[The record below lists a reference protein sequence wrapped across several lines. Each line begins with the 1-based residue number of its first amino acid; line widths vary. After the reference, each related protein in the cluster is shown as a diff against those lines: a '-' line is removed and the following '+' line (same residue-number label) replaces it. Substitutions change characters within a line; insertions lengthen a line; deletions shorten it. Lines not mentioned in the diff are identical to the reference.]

1 MSSVEVLA
9 VNTIILPTVGVHRR
23 LKLQLSKSGY
33 VIPMLTLN
41 FNSAVVLLQAVFAR
55 LQMSIPSKPGGWGGR
70 G

>member
-1 MSSVEVLA
+1 MSSMEVLA
-9 VNTIILPTVGVHRR
+9 VNTIILPTVVHRR

-41 FNSAVVLLQAVFAR
+41 FNSAVLLLQAVFAR